1 MKKRCMKNRKA
12 AADFAGKAK
21 RKPDAG
27 RRREKDERNA
37 EITRHLAQTVDKLL
51 AGAVIEKELDFD
63 AYINALG
70 EISIRADM
78 GEHDTAIEL
87 IYVLATILDCN
98 ADAIIRHLI
107 YPHPETVVI
116 FTEYFSEYIADK
128 YLLERTIRTAEA
140 EMQAKQA
147 RRGAGQDDALRDIY
161 GRKYLENLFDED
173 CCCIRNM
180 TEESEEE
187 SYEIG

>member
-21 RKPDAG
+21 RKQDAG
-27 RRREKDERNA
+27 KRRERDEKNA

-51 AGAVIEKELDFD
+51 AGAVMEKGLDFD

-78 GEHDTAIEL
+78 GEHYTAIEL
-87 IYVLATILDCN
+87 TYVLATVLDHN
-98 ADAIIRHLI
+98 AAAIIRHLI

-140 EMQAKQA
+140 EIQAKQA
-147 RRGAGQDDALRDIY
+147 RRSAGQDGALRDIY

-173 CCCIRNM
+173 CCIRNM